1 MMSYRGTI
9 CRSWESWYDWVW
21 NDVKLGARSLEWLF
35 RLILLQ
41 FLKNRH
47 FPYKKLPFL
56 GTLGNLKLLGP
67 DKFSC
72 PQLLRVLNTPYGVPK
87 TLYCHGQLLQSPS
100 TLVSARKLVQTL
112 LTDCEVARI
121 CPFLWTSLNIW
132 CCYHNDKSFCWTTA
146 YLDFYLIFESSQT
159 RGVFCWLWNFRSSCC
174 HFAVWAMLASV
185 TIGSNSFQFWLMIKF
200 ISSNYFKKL
209 ETGVLL
215 HSKMWLGMSIFFSNY
230 LQKLKYFKK
239 IGSWC
244 FCCIPNFKVM
254 VANTAFLTAKKQHRQ
269 SHFFAARCRFCHEEE
284 T

>member
-56 GTLGNLKLLGP
+56 GALGNLKLLVP

-185 TIGSNSFQFWLMIKF
+185 TI
-200 ISSNYFKKL
+200 
-209 ETGVLL
+209 E
-215 HSKMWLGMSIFFSNY
+215 FFSI
-230 LQKLKYFKK
+230 LVDDQVHFFFKLLTVLNYFKK

-244 FCCIPNFKVM
+244 FCCIPNFKLWWQTPHINCQKNNIVNLIFCCS
-254 VANTAFLTAKKQHRQ
+254 VPFLPWRRNLKHPSHRP
-269 SHFFAARCRFCHEEE
+269 E
-284 T
+284 